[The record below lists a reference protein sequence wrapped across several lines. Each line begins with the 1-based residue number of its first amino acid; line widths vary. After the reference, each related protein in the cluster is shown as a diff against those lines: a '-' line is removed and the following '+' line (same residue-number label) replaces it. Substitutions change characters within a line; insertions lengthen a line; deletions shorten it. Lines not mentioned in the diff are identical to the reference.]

1 MRPETHYVS
10 GELIV
15 VKATI
20 AGPRATTQVRMLVDT
35 GALMTTINP
44 DVLDLIGYSP
54 RDALRRTKVHSAVGE
69 EEGYALQVASFTALG
84 FTANDVLVNV
94 FDLGHDDIV
103 DGLIGMSFLNSFNLE
118 IRPAEKRLLVERIA
132 P

>member
-1 MRPETHYVS
+1 MRHETHYVS
-10 GELIV
+10 SELII

-35 GALMTTINP
+35 GALMTTLNP
-44 DVLDLIGYSP
+44 EVLDRPMCP
-54 RDALRRTKVHSAVGE
+54 RDARRRTKVHSAVGE
-69 EEGYALQVASFTALG
+69 EEGYELLVASFTAIG

-103 DGLIGMSFLNSFNLE
+103 DGLIGMSWLNGFNVE
-118 IRPAEKRLLVERIA
+118 IRPAEKRLLVERID

>member
-1 MRPETHYVS
+1 MRHETHYVS
-10 GELIV
+10 RELIV

-44 DVLDLIGYSP
+44 EVLDLIGYSP

-69 EEGYALQVASFTALG
+69 EEGYELLVASFTALG

-103 DGLIGMSFLNSFNLE
+103 DGLIE
-118 IRPAEKRLLVERIA
+118 
-132 P
+132 

>member
-1 MRPETHYVS
+1 MRHETHYVS

-15 VKATI
+15 VTATI
-20 AGPRATTQVRMLVDT
+20 AGPRASEQVRMLVDT

-44 DVLDLIGYSP
+44 EVLDLIGYSP

-69 EEGYALQVASFTALG
+69 EEGYELQVASFNALG

-103 DGLIGMSFLNSFNLE
+103 DGLIG
-118 IRPAEKRLLVERIA
+118 I
-132 P
+132 